1 MPHTTST
8 LIIGIGN
15 EFRGDDLAGFAI
27 VRKLATRELKGVC
40 LRETARD
47 GTDIIQLWQ
56 EFDNVI
62 VVDAVRSSMP
72 PGFIHRI
79 DLAVTDLPDNWH
91 TQSSHLFSL
100 LEVVK
105 LGRVL
110 KTLPTRLILFGIEAA
125 TFETGVE
132 MSAPV
137 QHAVERAVT
146 LIEKELAQLVPAGGK
161 VRTSR

>member
-1 MPHTTST
+1 MPHTSST

-15 EFRGDDLAGFAI
+15 EFRGDDRAGLAI
-27 VRKLATRELKGVC
+27 VRKLKTRNLTGVC

-79 DLAVTDLPDNWH
+79 DLGETDLPDNWH

-100 LEVVK
+100 LEAVK
-105 LGRVL
+105 LSRVL
-110 KTLPTRLILFGIEAA
+110 KTLPTKLILFGIEAA

-137 QHAVERAVT
+137 RHAVERAVT
-146 LIEKELAQLVPAGGK
+146 LIEKELARSVPVGGK
-161 VRTSR
+161 VKSSR